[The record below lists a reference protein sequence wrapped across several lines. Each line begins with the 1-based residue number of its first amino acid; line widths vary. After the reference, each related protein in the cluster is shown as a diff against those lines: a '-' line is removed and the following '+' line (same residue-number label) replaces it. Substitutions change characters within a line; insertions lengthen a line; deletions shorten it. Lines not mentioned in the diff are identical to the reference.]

1 MRQALVD
8 SSLLARRA
16 ARRFI
21 GLLAEL
27 YDVVLI
33 STDEVDEEMPR
44 AMRNVIRTR
53 ISSQTLSE
61 RTGEALEEFY
71 QWRQTYEKDD
81 LWLHRQTPDP
91 PDDYRFFALA
101 RMWEQVRTDPDDL
114 HLAQGV
120 IIHDLDALFTANLT
134 MVTPSDWNRI
144 MMALA
149 PERRPAMCRNDEI
162 IDWIVNQED
171 VCENAELMVQS
182 ILSVLPEG
190 FSAEPR
196 LRGWV
201 TSLKNTFPRM
211 NKAVNEYL
219 RTTTGNSLRWLHSE
233 SLEAFKAPITQ
244 QTMKAPGD

>member
-27 YDVVLI
+27 HEVVLV

-44 AMRNVIRTR
+44 AIRNALRMR
-53 ISSQTLSE
+53 ISNQSFSE
-61 RTGEALEEFY
+61 RTEEALDEYF
-71 QWRQTYEKDD
+71 QWRQAYQEDD

-91 PDDYRFFALA
+91 PTDYRVFALA
-101 RMWEQVRTDPDDL
+101 RMWEQARTDPDDL

-134 MVTPSDWNRI
+134 MVEPSDWDRI
-144 MMALA
+144 MKSLA

-162 IDWIVNQED
+162 IDWIVNHEAA
-171 VCENAELMVQS
+171 CENAELMVRS
-182 ILSVLPEG
+182 MLSVLPEG
-190 FSAEPR
+190 YSAEPR
-196 LRGWV
+196 LRGWL

-211 NKAVNEYL
+211 TDAANEYL
-219 RTTTGNSLRWLHSE
+219 RPTTGSSLRWLHSE
-233 SLEAFKAPITQ
+233 SLEAFKAPITR
-244 QTMKAPGD
+244 QTMNAPGN